1 MLTDLHSSRWS
12 RTLAW
17 AFFSL
22 FLLGFFYHPVCAWT
36 GTVIGVWFVS
46 SQRPWRGFLWMV
58 ATSFGFNSLT
68 IWHSFSATI
77 GSHGLHR
84 APEFLLAV
92 PVAFLVGILPF
103 TVHRLVSPRLPGY
116 VSTLA
121 FPLASVTFAL
131 ALPLSLIRLF
141 KFALPVRNGLLVFV
155 IAWFAS
161 TMVWMWEREFRAK
174 RIRMGVAIFASVNG
188 LAAAAAFY
196 LRFRGRSPLFF
207 GSTYA
212 GSIHLLQ
219 FSLACLAC
227 LSIWAIFRRTKYRP
241 WIPRKSALA
250 RLQSPFTG
258 NPLHVEK
265 EGGRETL
272 VSTSGERFPIRN
284 GIPSFLKP
292 QDLTGDNGKYN
303 HVYETI
309 GGFYD
314 DIQRVFCALKGID
327 RDAHFRSYMDRLEV
341 KPGDSVLET
350 SVGTGLNY
358 RYLPQGVGLAGIDLS
373 PEMLAHCQVNLRRWN
388 LDADLYLGNAESL
401 PFAEESFDVVYH
413 VGAINFFNDR
423 VKAIREMIRVAKPGS
438 LLLIADET
446 EKHAKEV
453 YEKQPGSPWKNRK
466 EPVRPPVDLIPPE
479 MLEVSLEEL
488 RGGDFYV
495 VTFRKPSASSAIPFS
510 ECASA
515 PSLELTS

>member
-17 AFFSL
+17 AFVSL
-22 FLLGFFYHPVCAWT
+22 FLLGFFYHPVGIWT
-36 GTVIGVWFVS
+36 GTLIGVWFVS
-46 SQRPWRGFLWMV
+46 SQRPGRGFLWMV
-58 ATSFGFNSLT
+58 AASFVFNPLT

-77 GSHGLHR
+77 GTHGLVR
-84 APEFLLAV
+84 MPEFLLAV
-92 PVAFLVGILPF
+92 PVAILVGVLPF
-103 TVHRLVSPRLPGY
+103 TMHRLVSPRLPGY
-116 VSTLA
+116 LSTLA
-121 FPLASVTFAL
+121 FPLAAVTFAL
-131 ALPLSLIRLF
+131 ALPLSLMRIF
-141 KFALPVRNGLLVFV
+141 KFALPIRNGLLIFGL
-155 IAWFAS
+155 AWFAS
-161 TMVWMWEREFRAK
+161 TIVWMWELEFRTK
-174 RIRMGVAIFASVNG
+174 RIRTGLAIFAAVNG
-188 LAAAAAFY
+188 IAAAAAFY
-196 LRFRGRSPLFF
+196 LRLHGKSSLYSQF
-207 GSTYA
+207 TYL
-212 GSIHLLQ
+212 GNTHLLQ

-227 LSIWAIFRRTKYRP
+227 LSIWAILRPTKQRP
-241 WIPRKSALA
+241 WVTRTSALA

-272 VSTSGERFPIRN
+272 VSTSGERFQIRN

-314 DIQRVFCALKGID
+314 DIQRVFCSLKGVD
-327 RDAHFRSYMDRLEV
+327 RDAHFRSYMGRLEV

-358 RYLPQGVGLAGIDLS
+358 KYLPRGVELAGIDLS
-373 PEMLAHCQVNLRRWN
+373 PEMLARCLVNLRRWK

-423 VKAIREMIRVAKPGS
+423 AKAIREMIRVAKPGS

-453 YEKQPGSPWKNRK
+453 YEKQPASPWKNRK
-466 EPVRPPVDLIPPE
+466 EPVEPPVDLIPPE
-479 MLEVSLEEL
+479 MQEVYLEEL
-488 RGGDFYV
+488 RDGDFYML
-495 VTFRKPSASSAIPFS
+495 TFRKPPASPDFPLS
-510 ECASA
+510 ECASVT
-515 PSLELTS
+515 SLELTS